1 MKVLAMILAGGRGSR
16 LDVLSENRVKPSV
29 PFGGKF
35 RIIDFTLSNCS
46 NSGIYNVALLTQY
59 LPLSLNEH
67 IGAGKPWDLDRRD
80 SSVTLLQPYENT
92 KGQSWYQGTA
102 DAIRQNIR
110 FIKSKNPKYVLILS
124 GDHIYKMN
132 YDWMLKEHIKNNASL
147 TIATKEIPIEE
158 ASRFGI
164 FEVDSN
170 NMITSFEEK
179 PQNPRSN
186 IASMGIYIFNTEYLL
201 RYIENAKEEELD
213 FGKHVIPEMLNA
225 NERVFISPFSGYWM
239 DVGTYDSYH
248 EANLDLIKKSEE
260 VGINLY
266 DEDWKIYTKSK
277 NAAPVRI
284 GVTGSIVNSLICDGC
299 KIEGRVEN
307 SVIGPNVTV
316 RVGTTI
322 KNSIIF
328 ENTYIAE
335 NTHIDTAIIDKNV
348 IIGKFALVGH
358 GEDYSPNKEKPD
370 LLFKGMSVI
379 GKGSLVEDNSIIG
392 RNVRIFSNKRIF
404 NGSNIESGATIK

>member
-1 MKVLAMILAGGRGSR
+1 MEVLAMILAGGRGSR

-132 YDWMLKEHIKNNASL
+132 YDWMLKEHIKNNSSL
-147 TIATKEIPIEE
+147 TIATKEVPIEE

-266 DEDWKIYTKSK
+266 DEGWKIYTKSK

-348 IIGKFALVGH
+348 IIGKFALV
-358 GEDYSPNKEKPD
+358 
-370 LLFKGMSVI
+370 
-379 GKGSLVEDNSIIG
+379 
-392 RNVRIFSNKRIF
+392 
-404 NGSNIESGATIK
+404 

>member
-1 MKVLAMILAGGRGSR
+1 MEVLAMILAGGRGSR

-239 DVGTYDSYH
+239 DVGTYNSYH

-266 DEDWKIYTKSK
+266 DEGWKIYTKSK

-328 ENTYIAE
+328 ENTYISE

-348 IIGKFALVGH
+348 IIGKFAIVGH

>member
-1 MKVLAMILAGGRGSR
+1 MEVLAMILAGGRGSR

-225 NERVFISPFSGYWM
+225 NERVFISPFNGYWM

-266 DEDWKIYTKSK
+266 DEGWKIYTKSK

>member
-1 MKVLAMILAGGRGSR
+1 MEVLAMILAGGRGSR

-132 YDWMLKEHIKNNASL
+132 YDWMLKEHIKNNSSL
-147 TIATKEIPIEE
+147 TIATKEVPIEE

-266 DEDWKIYTKSK
+266 DEGWKIYTKSK

>member
-1 MKVLAMILAGGRGSR
+1 MEVLAMILAGGRGSR

-266 DEDWKIYTKSK
+266 DEGWKIYTKSK

>member
-1 MKVLAMILAGGRGSR
+1 MEVLAMILAGGRGSR

-147 TIATKEIPIEE
+147 TIATKEVPIEE
-158 ASRFGI
+158 ATRLGI

-266 DEDWKIYTKSK
+266 DEGWKIYTKSK

>member
-1 MKVLAMILAGGRGSR
+1 MEVLAMILAGGRGSR

-147 TIATKEIPIEE
+147 TIATKEVPIEE

-225 NERVFISPFSGYWM
+225 NERVFISLFSGYWM

-266 DEDWKIYTKSK
+266 DEGWKIYTKSK

-299 KIEGRVEN
+299 KIEGRIEN

-370 LLFKGMSVI
+370 LLFKGMSII

>member
-1 MKVLAMILAGGRGSR
+1 MEVLAMILAGGRGSR

-147 TIATKEIPIEE
+147 TIATKEVPIEE

-201 RYIENAKEEELD
+201 KYIENAKEEELD

-266 DEDWKIYTKSK
+266 DEGWKIYTKSK

>member
-1 MKVLAMILAGGRGSR
+1 MEVLAMILAGGRGSR

-67 IGAGKPWDLDRRD
+67 IGSGKPWDLDRRD

-147 TIATKEIPIEE
+147 TIATKEVPQEE

-170 NMITSFEEK
+170 NMIISFEEK
-179 PQNPRSN
+179 PKNPRSN

-201 RYIENAKEEELD
+201 KYIENAKEEELD

-266 DEDWKIYTKSK
+266 DEGWKIYTKSK

-284 GVTGSIVNSLICDGC
+284 GVTGSIVNSLVCDGC

-316 RVGTTI
+316 RVGSTI

-335 NTHIDTAIIDKNV
+335 NTHIDTAIIDKDV

-358 GEDYSPNKEKPD
+358 GEDYSPNIEKPD
-370 LLFKGMSVI
+370 LLFKGISVI

-404 NGSNIESGATIK
+404 NGSNIKSGDTIK